1 MSPIG
6 HGQAGGCGSDLVH
19 RSGPPGFDAVERSA
33 WGGVLAVQNGVLRR
47 VEEDLDRHSRLT
59 HPEFEV
65 LLRLAWRS
73 DRRARIQDLAAQSLL
88 TRSGLSRVVER
99 LERRGLVTRS
109 RATEDGRG
117 SYAELTA
124 AGVDRFA
131 AAADHHIAFVRSEF
145 LSRFTRAELR
155 TLGALLRRANDPA
168 PDGHPADPKHGPHRR
183 LTQRDPA

>member
-1 MSPIG
+1 MPWGTPRSRGGAALSPAG
-6 HGQAGGCGSDLVH
+6 HGPSDSSGSDLAH
-19 RSGPPGFDAVERSA
+19 RSQQGFDEVERSA
-33 WGGVLAVQNGVLRR
+33 WGGVLAVQGGVLRR
-47 VEEDLDRHSRLT
+47 VEDDLDRHSRLT

-155 TLGALLRRANDPA
+155 TLGALLRRANDPT
-168 PDGHPADPKHGPHRR
+168 PEGHPAH
-183 LTQRDPA
+183 